1 MALPQTQIYLN
12 YLSSIMGILQC
23 LIGLAMFDQTK
34 KGITHTP
41 LEQSHFNTWNKD
53 RDYFD

>member
-1 MALPQTQIYLN
+1 MG
-12 YLSSIMGILQC
+12 LSYIRIEIKVLK
-23 LIGLAMFDQTK
+23 LA
-34 KGITHTP
+34 GITHTP